1 MKLCVSAEEP
11 DLQALVSDDFGHA
24 QFFVIYDTENS
35 SWEAFP
41 NEAPEAGVGAG
52 IMAAEMVIK
61 LAPHVVLTGG
71 IGPHGIKK
79 LRSANIKVV
88 QDEEGT
94 VWSSIQAYIKKH
106 PECKAAATPAR
117 TVPPE

>member
-1 MKLCVSAEEP
+1 MKICVSAEEP

-24 QFFVIYDTENS
+24 AFFVIYDTEGG

-52 IMAAEMVIK
+52 IMAAEMIVK
-61 LAPHVVLTGG
+61 LAPDVVLTGG

-79 LRSANIKVV
+79 LRSADIKIV

-94 VWSSIQAYIKKH
+94 VWSSIQRYMKKH
-106 PECKAAATPAR
+106 PECKPADAPAR
-117 TVPPE
+117 TIPPE

>member
-1 MKLCVSAEEP
+1 MKIAVSAEEP

-24 QFFVIYDTENS
+24 AFFVVYDTEDG

-52 IMAAEMVIK
+52 IMAAEMVIR
-61 LAPHVVLTGG
+61 LAPKVLLTGG
-71 IGPHGIKK
+71 IGHHGIKK
-79 LRSANIKVV
+79 LRSADIKVV

-94 VWSSIQAYIKKH
+94 VWSSIQKYIKKH
-106 PECKAAATPAR
+106 PECKAAEAPAR
-117 TVPPE
+117 TAPPE

>member
-1 MKLCVSAEEP
+1 MKIAVPAEEP

-24 QFFVIYDTENS
+24 AFFVIYDTEDG

-41 NEAPEAGVGAG
+41 NDAPEAGVGAG
-52 IMAAEMVIK
+52 IMAAETIVK
-61 LAPHVVLTGG
+61 LAPQVVLTGG

-79 LRSANIKVV
+79 LRSADIKVV

-94 VWSSIQAYIKKH
+94 VWSSIQGYIKKH
-106 PECKAAATPAR
+106 PECKAAESPAR

>member
-1 MKLCVSAEEP
+1 MKICVSAEEP
-11 DLQALVSDDFGHA
+11 DLQAIVSEDFGHG
-24 QFFVIYDTENS
+24 QFFIYDTGNG

-61 LAPHVVLTGG
+61 LAPQVVLTGNV
-71 IGPHGIKK
+71 GPHGIKK
-79 LRSANIKVV
+79 LQSAGIRVV

-106 PECKAAATPAR
+106 PECKAATTPAR